1 MTKLAKA
8 DSTYLLEMLNIS
20 KSFPG
25 VCALNKVN
33 FQVKSG
39 EVHVLVGENGAGK
52 STLMKI
58 LSGALLHD
66 EGEIYLDGKLVKI
79 SNAIDAQKMGICM
92 IYQELNLVPTI
103 SVAENIF
110 LGRFPV
116 KGIWGHLDW
125 RSLYGNAT
133 EILERLKVSI
143 SPKMQV
149 FSLSVA
155 KKQMVEIAKAL
166 STNARII
173 IMDEPTSSLTL
184 AETSTLFELIDN
196 LKKDG
201 VSIIFIT
208 HRLEEVFA
216 IADRITVFR
225 DGHHISTSDVKDVD
239 QPSIVSM
246 MVGRELD
253 ILFPKIDSKIGKVI
267 LQVRNLNKRGLLY
280 DINLNVREGEIVGV
294 AGLVGAGRSDLAK
307 VIFGILS
314 MDSGE
319 VVIEGNRCQINSPRD
334 AIKFGLG
341 LVPEDRK
348 EEALILARPI
358 SDNITISIISLL
370 SWVGLAIRHKEEDAI
385 VNKYIKNLGIKTP
398 SSRQL
403 VSNLSGGNQQ
413 KVVIARWL
421 AANPKVLIIDEP
433 TRGIDVGAKAEIHA
447 LLGRLAQRG
456 VGILMISSELSEIL
470 GVSDR
475 IIVMHEGRITGEFS
489 REEATQEL
497 IIQAATKEIIKQ

>member
-1 MTKLAKA
+1 
-8 DSTYLLEMLNIS
+8 
-20 KSFPG
+20 
-25 VCALNKVN
+25 
-33 FQVKSG
+33 
-39 EVHVLVGENGAGK
+39 
-52 STLMKI
+52 
-58 LSGALLHD
+58 
-66 EGEIYLDGKLVKI
+66 
-79 SNAIDAQKMGICM
+79 
-92 IYQELNLVPTI
+92 
-103 SVAENIF
+103 
-110 LGRFPV
+110 
-116 KGIWGHLDW
+116 
-125 RSLYGNAT
+125 
-133 EILERLKVSI
+133 
-143 SPKMQV
+143 
-149 FSLSVA
+149 
-155 KKQMVEIAKAL
+155 
-166 STNARII
+166 
-173 IMDEPTSSLTL
+173 
-184 AETSTLFELIDN
+184 
-196 LKKDG
+196 
-201 VSIIFIT
+201 
-208 HRLEEVFA
+208 
-216 IADRITVFR
+216 
-225 DGHHISTSDVKDVD
+225 
-239 QPSIVSM
+239 
-246 MVGRELD
+246 
-253 ILFPKIDSKIGKVI
+253 
-267 LQVRNLNKRGLLY
+267 
-280 DINLNVREGEIVGV
+280 LNVREGEIVGV